1 MAQIKKNMNKEQVF
15 KTHWLGQELTITT
28 GRLALQADASVLV
41 QYGETV
47 VMANVVQSKTEREG
61 VDFFPLMVD
70 FEEKLYAA
78 GMIKGSQWIKRE
90 GRPSDQSVLTGRMID
105 RSIRPLFNQAD
116 RRDVQVIISVLAV
129 DGENDYDIV
138 SLIAAS
144 AALSISG
151 VEWAGP
157 ISGIRVGLIDGQ
169 FVFNPNYEQQ
179 ALSDLDLIVAGTAE
193 RILMIEAGA
202 NEVSEEIM
210 AKAIMAGQKSL
221 TESLALINELKKA
234 ILPKEKTVYPPLKS
248 PAELEA
254 EKFKQELIKKGTAW
268 LEEKAANILF
278 DETYYTKR
286 ERKLAISEIK
296 DQLNK
301 YLFSLEADRADR
313 AYVIKNLVDTLVEA
327 EITKAILEKDHRV
340 DLRKLD
346 QVRDL
351 VADVAI
357 LPRVHGSSL
366 FSRGETQVMSIITL
380 GAPGLEQSLEGIE
393 GASKKRYMHHYN
405 FPPYSVGEVSP
416 LRGVGRRE
424 IGHGALAEKALMP
437 VIPKKEDFPYTIRV
451 VSETLGSNG
460 SSSMASTCASSLA
473 LMDAGVPI
481 KRPVAGIAMGLA
493 STPDMSHWKVLTDI
507 QDLEDGLGGMDFK
520 ITGTSQGL
528 TAIQLDTKTIGL
540 DEEIIRQTL
549 SQGRQALNH
558 ILATI
563 TEALPAPRPE
573 LSPYAPSIVSF
584 SVYPEKIGLIIG
596 PGGKVINRIIAET
609 GVSIDIEDD
618 GLVMVCGTEAAMVSQ
633 AIEEIKEIVHVF
645 EVGEVV
651 TGKVV
656 RLLDFG
662 AFVALNSSQ
671 DGLVHV
677 SELAPYRVDSPDSLL
692 NIGDQVTVKIREI
705 DEQGRI
711 NLSMK
716 DLSENSHYWQ
726 DEKGKSTGQNF
737 GGRLGFNKKP
747 SYNNRRDQGGRHR
760 GFKADR

>member
-1 MAQIKKNMNKEQVF
+1 
-15 KTHWLGQELTITT
+15 
-28 GRLALQADASVLV
+28 
-41 QYGETV
+41 
-47 VMANVVQSKTEREG
+47 
-61 VDFFPLMVD
+61 MVD
-70 FEEKLYAA
+70 FEELPTPREWLRSQ
-78 GMIKGSQWIKRE
+78 GSSWRS
-90 GRPSDQSVLTGRMID
+90 PSDQSVLTGRMID

-116 RRDVQVIISVLAV
+116 VGCAGNYLRSRCW
-129 DGENDYDIV
+129 GENDYDIV

-380 GAPGLEQSLEGIE
+380 GAPGLEQSLEWIE
-393 GASKKRYMHHYN
+393 GASKKRYMHAN
-405 FPPYSVGEVSP
+405 FPYSVGESP

-424 IGHGALAEKALMP
+424 ITWSLAEKAWW
-437 VIPKKEDFPYTIRV
+437 Y
-451 VSETLGSNG
+451 S
-460 SSSMASTCASSLA
+460 
-473 LMDAGVPI
+473 
-481 KRPVAGIAMGLA
+481 
-493 STPDMSHWKVLTDI
+493 
-507 QDLEDGLGGMDFK
+507 
-520 ITGTSQGL
+520 
-528 TAIQLDTKTIGL
+528 
-540 DEEIIRQTL
+540 
-549 SQGRQALNH
+549 
-558 ILATI
+558 
-563 TEALPAPRPE
+563 
-573 LSPYAPSIVSF
+573 
-584 SVYPEKIGLIIG
+584 
-596 PGGKVINRIIAET
+596 
-609 GVSIDIEDD
+609 
-618 GLVMVCGTEAAMVSQ
+618 
-633 AIEEIKEIVHVF
+633 
-645 EVGEVV
+645 
-651 TGKVV
+651 
-656 RLLDFG
+656 
-662 AFVALNSSQ
+662 
-671 DGLVHV
+671 
-677 SELAPYRVDSPDSLL
+677 
-692 NIGDQVTVKIREI
+692 
-705 DEQGRI
+705 
-711 NLSMK
+711 
-716 DLSENSHYWQ
+716 
-726 DEKGKSTGQNF
+726 
-737 GGRLGFNKKP
+737 
-747 SYNNRRDQGGRHR
+747 
-760 GFKADR
+760 